1 MLDERL
7 SVQEADPRRSAE
19 DPGGSV
25 GINSSISASPTR
37 KDGGN
42 DNGHA
47 EKSVGVDDAEGL
59 RLFSHQC
66 EYAPRRKI

>member
-47 EKSVGVDDAEGL
+47 EKSVGIADDAEQL

-66 EYAPRRKI
+66 RLSI